1 MSLLNMVRLNRRLL
15 ESSGIPTSR
24 EKREGMNWTPRR
36 QG

>member
-1 MSLLNMVRLNRRLL
+1 MSLLNMVRLNRRLIL
-15 ESSGIPTSR
+15 EQWYPTSR